1 MKLATLSTSLL
12 ALCLLSSPSLTHAR
26 SLADIQSSKTLTAI
40 TTASAPP
47 HGFLEPKSG
56 KLEGIMVEVVQQ
68 VAKHLNT
75 EAQISDVAFAGLIPS
90 LTSGRVDIMS
100 APLFIT
106 PERSSAVDF
115 SDPVYEWGEGLV
127 LQENTDKSYANLD
140 ALAGAKV
147 GVLVDSVQ
155 FNMLKDMPNTRVTT
169 YKDYATLM
177 ADLRAGRIDAGVID
191 PPSIAY
197 QIRARGV
204 PGVKLDNTYQPDNK
218 WYVGLAVEKGNQ
230 ELLNAVNNALATMRE
245 NGEMAQIL
253 ENWGVVDLMSR
264 PNP

>member
-1 MKLATLSTSLL
+1 MKLKHLSASVLAITL
-12 ALCLLSSPSLTHAR
+12 ALGAGAAQAR
-26 SLADIQSSKTLTAI
+26 NLQEVQASKTLTAI

-56 KLEGIMVEVVQQ
+56 KLEGIMVDVVEH
-68 VAKHLNT
+68 VAKHLGAT
-75 EAQISDVAFAGLIPS
+75 AQVSDVAFAGLIPS

-106 PERSSAVDF
+106 PERSTAVDF
-115 SDPVYEWGEGLV
+115 TDPVYEWGEGLV
-127 LQENTDKSYANLD
+127 LQEKTDKTYTNLE
-140 ALAGAKV
+140 ALAGSRV

-155 FNMLKDMPNTRVTT
+155 FKMLKDMSGTKVTT

-177 ADLRAGRIDAGVID
+177 TDLRAGRIDAGVID

-204 PGVKLDNTYQPDNK
+204 PGVKLDSAYTPKNK
-218 WYVGLAVEKGNQ
+218 WHVGLAVEKGNT
-230 ELLNAVNNALATMRE
+230 ELLQAVNTALASMRS

-253 ENWGVVDLMSR
+253 EKWGVLDLMSQPQR
-264 PNP
+264 